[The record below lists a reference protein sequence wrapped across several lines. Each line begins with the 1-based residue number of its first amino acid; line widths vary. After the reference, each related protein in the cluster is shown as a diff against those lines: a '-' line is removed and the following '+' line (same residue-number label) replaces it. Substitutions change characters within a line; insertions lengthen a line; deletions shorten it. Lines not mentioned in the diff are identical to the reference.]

1 MVIKIVINGY
11 IYTINIIYRLKHTLF
26 RNAYI
31 YLVVY
36 INEGVIIPKLNRNV
50 FKLFK

>member
-26 RNAYI
+26 INAYI

-36 INEGVIIPKLNRNV
+36 INEVIIPKLNRNV